1 MRITCGDRSGVG
13 RRPETPPAEL
23 VLLSRVSIDD
33 LRPWEYYG
41 MGWWDYERLAHAK
54 EELAAARAMWCER
67 GPR

>member
-1 MRITCGDRSGVG
+1 M
-13 RRPETPPAEL
+13 PPAEL
-23 VLLSRVSIDD
+23 VLLSRVSIDG